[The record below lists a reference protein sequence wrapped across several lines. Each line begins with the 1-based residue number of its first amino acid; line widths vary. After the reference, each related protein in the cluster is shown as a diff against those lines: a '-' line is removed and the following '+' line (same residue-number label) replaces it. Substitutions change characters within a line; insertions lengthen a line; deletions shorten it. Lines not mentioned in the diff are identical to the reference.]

1 MAQYRTGRKAWSVS
15 DRSGKRFPYTEMVYE
30 PGTHLWVHKS
40 ESDGSYNMVDHPQGR
55 IKMPR
60 ADLQQLEV
68 VRGFSGI
75 PNLPILADNFGNP
88 IVFNL
93 QFGTQ
98 ENIGI

>member
-1 MAQYRTGRKAWSVS
+1 MSNYGTGRKAWSVS
-15 DRSGKRFPYTEMVYE
+15 DRSGKRFPYREMVYE

-40 ESDGSYNMVDHPQGR
+40 ESDGEYNAVDHPQGR

-60 ADLQQLEV
+60 ADKQQLET
-68 VRGFSGI
+68 VRGYTGV
-75 PNLPILADNFGNP
+75 PNLPILADQNGNP

-93 QFGTQ
+93 LFGTE